1 MNARNILLL
10 LLPVFGFVAACAT
23 SKNYDPEFNA
33 APQDVQ
39 SDWPMTR
46 ERCSQCHS
54 LERVFEYVDASTNR
68 DEIEMMVEDMAGRK
82 KSKIED
88 AEIPRI
94 VQVLDWHR
102 QK

>member
-1 MNARNILLL
+1 MNARNLLML
-10 LLPVFGFVAACAT
+10 LLPVFGIIAACAS

-39 SDWPMTR
+39 SDWPLAR

-54 LERVFEYVDASTNR
+54 LDRVFEYVDASTSR
-68 DEIEMMVEDMAGRK
+68 DEIEMIVEDMAGRK
-82 KSKIED
+82 KSEIQD
-88 AEIPRI
+88 DEIPRI
-94 VQVLDWHR
+94 VEVLDWRR